1 MGKRQHRDGHM
12 HASTYGR
19 LGEPSQFLA
28 RAQAFL
34 GKRCVS
40 PMDTI
45 LHLMNRQKQPSLL
58 PKPAPTSLEQY
69 LYRDEQMPKRITLQL
84 PYSPTTI
91 HYITASS
98 YCLEVNHV
106 HRKRVIKGNTQCT
119 GNQCHQSSDCPVT
132 SRCVKPLTSCLT
144 LPLRSTA
151 SQQARTALKSIT
163 SIENN
168 VSKETLRA
176 QGINASDS
184 PREAPSLYSK
194 ARKKPFRS
202 LWITVHN

>member
-1 MGKRQHRDGHM
+1 M
-12 HASTYGR
+12 HASTYGK
-19 LGEPSQFLA
+19 LGEPFRFLA
-28 RAQAFL
+28 L
-34 GKRCVS
+34 GSSILGQRCVD
-40 PMDTI
+40 PAEAN
-45 LHLMNRQKQPSLL
+45 LRLMNRQYQPSLL
-58 PKPAPTSLEQY
+58 PKPAHTSLEQY
-69 LYRDEQMPKRITLQL
+69 LYRDEQIQKLITHQL